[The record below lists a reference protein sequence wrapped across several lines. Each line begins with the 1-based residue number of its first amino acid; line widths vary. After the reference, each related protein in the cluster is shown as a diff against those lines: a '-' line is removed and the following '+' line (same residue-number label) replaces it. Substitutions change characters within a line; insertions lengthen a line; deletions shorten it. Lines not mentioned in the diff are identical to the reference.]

1 MPDLGIVFKPS
12 FEYFKN
18 EKINLIQ
25 VILKL
30 NFLIIKPS
38 NKLILILILILI
50 SVRQIAVRTSLD
62 FPGLPRTFTSFCENY
77 TIKNHIWS
85 LLKIFIFFNFFAISE
100 KITKNE
106 NFQNIPIMTFDGL
119 K

>member
-1 MPDLGIVFKPS
+1 MCDLGIVFKPS

-38 NKLILILILILI
+38 NKLILILI
-50 SVRQIAVRTSLD
+50 SVRQNAVRTSLD

-85 LLKIFIFFNFFAISE
+85 LLKILIFFNFLAISE

>member
-1 MPDLGIVFKPS
+1 MRDLGIVFKPS

-25 VILKL
+25 VNLKL
-30 NFLIIKPS
+30 NFLIIKHS
-38 NKLILILILILI
+38 NKLILILILI
-50 SVRQIAVRTSLD
+50 SVRQNAVRTSLD

-85 LLKIFIFFNFFAISE
+85 LLKILIFFNFLAISE